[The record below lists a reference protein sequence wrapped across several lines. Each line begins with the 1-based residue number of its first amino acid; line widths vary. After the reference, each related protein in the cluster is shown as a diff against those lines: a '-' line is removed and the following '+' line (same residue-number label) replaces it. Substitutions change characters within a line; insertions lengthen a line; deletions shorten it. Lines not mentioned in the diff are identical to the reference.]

1 MEDLEPQA
9 EAQSAAPQ
17 EEAIPDNVVVLDTP
31 ILRGATKIDRVTLR
45 KPAAGELRGLHMASL
60 LQMDVASL
68 MKLLPRISSPGITE
82 PEAAAMDPADLLACG
97 SKVSGFLLQKREK
110 VAYLLA

>member
-1 MEDLEPQA
+1 MDDLEPQA
-9 EAQSAAPQ
+9 ENQSAAPQ

-31 ILRGATKIDRVTLR
+31 IKRGATEIERITLR
-45 KPAAGELRGLHMASL
+45 KPASGELRGLHMASL

-68 MKLLPRISSPGITE
+68 IKLVPRISSPGITE

-97 SKVSGFLLQKREK
+97 TKVSGFLLQKRSLE
-110 VAYLLA
+110 AYLLA